1 MKIALVSDA
10 WRPQVNGVVRTLA
23 TVAGELAAMGHEID
37 PITPDRFLTLPCP
50 TYPEIRLALAPR
62 WCVAR
67 LLDKSKPD
75 AIHIATEG
83 PLGVAA
89 RSYCLSRG
97 LAFTTAYHTRFPEYV
112 AARLFVPLRWT
123 YAWLRRFHAPSRSI
137 MVAAPSIAREL
148 RERGFR
154 NIRPWTRG
162 VDSDLFQPERRAELP
177 ELPRPIFLTVGR
189 IAVEKN
195 LRAFLDIDLPG
206 TKLVVGDGPQLEE
219 LQRKHP
225 EVRFVGRK
233 EGAELARLYASADVF
248 VFPSLTDTFGLVLL
262 EALASGL
269 PVAAF
274 PVPGPMDVIGDAP
287 VGRLDRD
294 LRKAALACLEFSRAA
309 CREHA
314 LRFSWRNS
322 AQQFLDNLAPAKN

>member
-1 MKIALVSDA
+1 MRIALVSDA

-23 TVAGELAAMGHEID
+23 TVAGELTAMGHEID
-37 PITPDRFLTLPCP
+37 PITPDRFYTLPCP

-62 WCVAR
+62 WSVAR

-89 RSYCLSRG
+89 RSYCLSRD

-148 RERGFR
+148 RARGFD

-162 VDSDLFQPERRAELP
+162 VDSDLFQPERREELP
-177 ELPRPIFLTVGR
+177 DLPRPIFLTVGR
-189 IAVEKN
+189 VAVEKN
-195 LRAFLDIDLPG
+195 VKAFLDIDLPG
-206 TKLVVGDGPQLEE
+206 SKVVVGDGPQLEE

-225 EVRFVGRK
+225 EVRFLGRK
-233 EGAELARLYASADVF
+233 EGTELARLYASADVF

-294 LRKAALACLEFSRAA
+294 LRQAALGCLDFSPSA

-322 AQQFLDNLAPAKN
+322 AQQFLDNLAPAKS

>member
-1 MKIALVSDA
+1 
-10 WRPQVNGVVRTLA
+10 
-23 TVAGELAAMGHEID
+23 
-37 PITPDRFLTLPCP
+37 
-50 TYPEIRLALAPR
+50 
-62 WCVAR
+62 
-67 LLDKSKPD
+67 LDKSKPD

-89 RSYCLSRG
+89 RSYCLSRD

-148 RERGFR
+148 RARGFD

-162 VDSDLFQPERRAELP
+162 VDSDLFQPERREELP
-177 ELPRPIFLTVGR
+177 DLPRPIFLTVGR
-189 IAVEKN
+189 VAVEKN
-195 LRAFLDIDLPG
+195 VKAFLDIDLPG
-206 TKLVVGDGPQLEE
+206 SKVVVGDGPQLEE

-225 EVRFVGRK
+225 EVRFLGRK
-233 EGAELARLYASADVF
+233 EGTELARLYASADVF

-294 LRKAALACLEFSRAA
+294 LRQAALGCLDFSPSA

-322 AQQFLDNLAPAKN
+322 AQQFLDNLAPAKS